1 MEITWLGDAAGPR
14 KQKITLPTSGTTAEL
29 FAQDERGIAPS
40 PNTVRLLDLPGVMKH
55 EPNNDPAHAT
65 PCPAPGVANGIIDK
79 PGDIDYFK
87 FHAKKGQAFDV
98 RVYAREILRSPLDSV
113 LTITRASN
121 GQGIASNDDTFG
133 PDSYVRFNAPEDDDY
148 LIAVTDQLRAGGPD
162 FVYRVEI
169 TQPVGRR

>member
-1 MEITWLGDAAGPR
+1 M
-14 KQKITLPTSGTTAEL
+14 
-29 FAQDERGIAPS
+29 
-40 PNTVRLLDLPGVMKH
+40 
-55 EPNNDPAHAT
+55 
-65 PCPAPGVANGIIDK
+65 ANGIIDK

-98 RVYAREILRSPLDSV
+98 HVYAREILRSPLDSV

-169 TQPVGRR
+169 TEPSAVAHDAAARAAAIRVANVGRAAGRIAWRSWSRRSERISAAICSWR